1 MFMDSATMTF
11 KIVTVYGCI
20 VTIENLPKEKKRKFV
35 KVAKKERISQIS
47 QA

>member
-1 MFMDSATMTF
+1 MTF

-35 KVAKKERISQIS
+35 KVAMERISQIS